1 MNSSEV
7 DSSYGVFL
15 AYFTSQSTFP
25 GSRTLDYA
33 FIGGLSASQAL
44 FISPLVTV
52 LHRRIGLKATMALG
66 VLLET
71 AAFLGASWS
80 NQIWQLYLS
89 QGVCFG
95 WGLGM
100 QYLST
105 TYLIPQWFNRH
116 RSLAAGI
123 ATGGSGTGG
132 LIYSLSTHAL
142 LARFGLGWSYRI
154 LAICQLV
161 VNAIC
166 LLVIRDRKAVAA
178 PNRSFYIN
186 FRLCIRY
193 EMWLYLGWS
202 FFSVMGFMVIWF
214 SLATYGRS
222 VGLTSSQGS
231 IVTAVMNVG
240 QMVGRPAVGF
250 MSDAVGRIN
259 IATFATLSS
268 GLLCLFL
275 WTFARTYAAL
285 ICFALFAG
293 VFFGTFWTVVGPLGA
308 EVVALEDLQS
318 GLTIMW
324 LVCSVPATCERLF
337 PLCPTSF
344 STKMSKDNEILIRS
358 SITVGEAIGLELR
371 TSGRHEFLHT
381 QLFTGFMYIGAALC
395 LVMLRGW
402 KIGQVRKGQQQQEGI
417 TTACPSNSKY
427 LDFVAATPKV

>member
-1 MNSSEV
+1 MSSSEV
-7 DSSYGVFL
+7 DSKYAWVIVLAVFWNNAHHWGILSSYGVFL
-15 AYFTSQSTFP
+15 AYFTSHSTFP
-25 GSRTLDYA
+25 GSRALDYA

-44 FISPLVTV
+44 FISPIVSI
-52 LHRRIGLKATMALG
+52 LHCRIGLKATMALG

-80 NQIWQLYLS
+80 HEIWQLYLS

-95 WGLGM
+95 WGLGL

-105 TYLIPQWFNRH
+105 TYLIPQWFSRH

-161 VNAIC
+161 VNTTC
-166 LLVIRDRKAVAA
+166 LLVIRDRKTVAA
-178 PNRSFYIN
+178 PTRSFHTIL
-186 FRLCIRY
+186 RLCTRY

-222 VGLTSSQGS
+222 VGLTLSQGS
-231 IVTAVMNVG
+231 IVTAVMNIG
-240 QMVGRPAVGF
+240 QMLGRPAVGF

-259 IATFATLSS
+259 IATFATFASS
-268 GLLCLFL
+268 L
-275 WTFARTYAAL
+275 
-285 ICFALFAG
+285 
-293 VFFGTFWTVVGPLGA
+293 VVGPLGA
-308 EVVALEDLQS
+308 EVFALEDLQS
-318 GLTIMW
+318 GLTIIW
-324 LVCSVPATCERLF
+324 LICSVPATF
-337 PLCPTSF
+337 
-344 STKMSKDNEILIRS
+344 
-358 SITVGEAIGLELR
+358 GEAIGLELR
-371 TSGRHEFLHT
+371 TSGRHGFLHT

-395 LVMLRGW
+395 LVLLRGW
-402 KIGQVRKGQQQQEGI
+402 KIGEFRKQQQQQQEGI
-417 TTACPSNSKY
+417 TMARAASKKY
-427 LDFVAATPKV
+427 LNFVTATPKV

>member
-1 MNSSEV
+1 MSSSEV
-7 DSSYGVFL
+7 DSKYAWVIVLAVFWNNAHHWGILSSYGVFL
-15 AYFTSQSTFP
+15 AYFTSHSTFS
-25 GSRTLDYA
+25 GSRALDYA
-33 FIGGLSASQAL
+33 FIGSLSASQAL
-44 FISPLVTV
+44 FISPIVSI
-52 LHRRIGLKATMALG
+52 LHCRIGLKATMALG

-80 NQIWQLYLS
+80 HEIWQLYLS

-95 WGLGM
+95 WGLGL

-105 TYLIPQWFNRH
+105 TYLIPQWFSRH

-161 VNAIC
+161 VNATC
-166 LLVIRDRKAVAA
+166 LLVIRDRKIVAA
-178 PNRSFYIN
+178 PTRSFHTIL
-186 FRLCIRY
+186 RLCTRY

-222 VGLTSSQGS
+222 VGLTLSQGS

-259 IATFATLSS
+259 IAAFATFASS
-268 GLLCLFL
+268 
-275 WTFARTYAAL
+275 
-285 ICFALFAG
+285 
-293 VFFGTFWTVVGPLGA
+293 
-308 EVVALEDLQS
+308 
-318 GLTIMW
+318 
-324 LVCSVPATCERLF
+324 LVL
-337 PLCPTSF
+337 
-344 STKMSKDNEILIRS
+344 
-358 SITVGEAIGLELR
+358 
-371 TSGRHEFLHT
+371 SGRYLIPHCLLSHFLGVDANTQMKRHT
-381 QLFTGFMYIGAALC
+381 GGRSTWSRGLRVGGSAVGLDNYMADLFGPCYVWRSHRPRAANLGKAWIFTHATIHGIHVHRRPALC
-395 LVMLRGW
+395 LVLLRGW
-402 KIGQVRKGQQQQEGI
+402 KISELRKQQQQQEGI
-417 TTACPSNSKY
+417 TMARAASKKY
-427 LDFVAATPKV
+427 LNFVAATPK